1 LAVAYLNRGLAYKQ
15 KEEKDKAI
23 ADFNK
28 FLEISND
35 PNLRQQAEEQ
45 LKALGAR

>member
-1 LAVAYLNRGLAYKQ
+1 MLSYIIYKQ
-15 KEEKDKAI
+15 KGEKNKAI

-28 FLEISND
+28 FLEISNA
-35 PNLRQQAEEQ
+35 PYWRQQAEEQ